1 MFENLL
7 TFDFSILQQGYVL
20 PAVAL
25 LVACLIFLPTLERF
39 DVSPILGYL
48 IAGLLIGPSGLDML
62 HHSDA
67 LETLADLGVVFLL
80 FIIGLNISWAHFR
93 EIRPLI
99 LRIGLPQIILTG
111 IAVAAM
117 AALWDH
123 SLALIALLGLS
134 FALSSTAMISQYLLQ
149 NDLLKTNRG
158 KLVMAILL
166 AQDLAVP
173 VILIMASALGQSAD
187 ENWTAIAIALV
198 VKAIIAVGLVIAL
211 ARYALRPLHH
221 TLHKRTKTQEITV
234 GLTFLAILLSATL
247 TSMAGLSKEL
257 GAFLAGLMLADSGF
271 QDRIHRDIR
280 PFQGLLLGLFFITV
294 GMQIDIREVISD
306 IGWLFAAVAGLF
318 LCKAALVTFICRTAG
333 MTWMRGLSTGVLL
346 AQGSEFVFVIIAAAM
361 ASGLMP
367 SNVAQFMLLV
377 TALSMLC
384 TPLYIILS
392 EKLEKHSK
400 SKKPS

>member
-62 HHSDA
+62 HHSEA

-99 LRIGLPQIILTG
+99 LRIGLPQIIVTG
-111 IAVAAM
+111 IAVAVM

-187 ENWTAIAIALV
+187 ENWTAIAVALV

-221 TLHKRTKTQEITV
+221 TLHKRTKTPEITV

-306 IGWLFAAVAGLF
+306 IGWLFAAVVGLF

-333 MTWMRGLSTGVLL
+333 MTWTRGLSTGVLL

-400 SKKPS
+400 SKKSA